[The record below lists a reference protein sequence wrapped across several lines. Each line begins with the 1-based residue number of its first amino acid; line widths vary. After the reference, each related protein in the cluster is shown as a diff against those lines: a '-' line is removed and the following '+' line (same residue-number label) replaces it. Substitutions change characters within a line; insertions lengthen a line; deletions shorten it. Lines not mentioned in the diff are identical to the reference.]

1 MNDVFLISDEDL
13 GSEGKTTP
21 VALSPESSSSQAAQ
35 SESSDYTDDYIMD
48 PDDVEGWKRYE
59 EGGVS
64 FRFLHG
70 VVYTPPGFKRVRRK
84 RMRTE
89 LEDDA
94 KPDQEP

>member
-1 MNDVFLISDEDL
+1 
-13 GSEGKTTP
+13 
-21 VALSPESSSSQAAQ
+21 
-35 SESSDYTDDYIMD
+35 MD
-48 PDDVEGWKRYE
+48 PDDVEGWKQYE

-64 FRFLHG
+64 FQFLHG

-89 LEDDA
+89 LEDDV